1 MNIRSIFSGLLLL
14 ALSAMAADT
23 RIDTAK
29 SSIVATFKQMNVPVD
44 APFHSF
50 GGYVDYD
57 PAHPEAAKAEL
68 YVMTGSLDLGDEEYN
83 AEVHKKDWF
92 DSAAAPK
99 ATFVTTSI
107 RPLAVGRFE
116 ATGTLTIKNKPQMLT
131 VPVSVANVAGG
142 RSAFDTMF
150 EISRGYFGIG
160 SAEWKDTV
168 DDKVHVKVHL
178 VQAAH

>member
-1 MNIRSIFSGLLLL
+1 MAIRSAFSGLLLL
-14 ALSAMAADT
+14 ALSAMAADS
-23 RIDTAK
+23 RIDGAK

-44 APFHSF
+44 APFRSF
-50 GGYVDYD
+50 GGQVDYD
-57 PAHPEAAKAEL
+57 PAHPETAKAEL

-83 AEVHKKDWF
+83 AEVRKKDWF

-99 ATFVTTSI
+99 ATFATTSI
-107 RPLAVGRFE
+107 KPLAAGRFE
-116 ATGTLTIKNKPQMLT
+116 ATGTLTIKNKPQTLT
-131 VPVSVANVAGG
+131 VPVSVENLAGG
-142 RSAFDTMF
+142 RSAFDTAF
-150 EISRGYFGIG
+150 DISRSYFGIG